1 LLINIGLLS
10 AAHIHTR
17 GFLEDI
23 SKRDDCELALVWDD
37 MPERGNRY
45 AIEYGAEYQ
54 QDLEKAVSHSDVDAF
69 IICAENTRHL
79 PLLRAS
85 IPTGKAVFCE
95 KPFTTSRSD
104 AEEVLGLAS
113 KYSSILHMGY
123 FQPFDGMMQGVKSV
137 IDEGLLGKIT
147 HANFRNAHHAAYGRW
162 FDSDDLS
169 WFSNPSLAGGGAFMD
184 MGAHAI
190 HLLRSFLGPVSK
202 VSAVIGNSSGIYSEV
217 DDNGVA
223 IFHFDSGIIAT
234 VQGSWVQTGGM
245 GGLEITG
252 SDGTLF
258 NHPDQGY
265 VIASPGKEMVSVQPQ
280 DSRPTRVDRLI
291 AAINGEL
298 SNQELGED
306 LINSADSVAIMEA
319 CYSSSESGKWE
330 KVTSFNAPS

>member
-1 LLINIGLLS
+1 MIKIGLLS

-23 SKRDDCELALVWDD
+23 SKRDDCELSLVWDD
-37 MPERGNRY
+37 MPDRGKRY
-45 AIEYGAEYQ
+45 ATEYAADYQ
-54 QDLEKAVSHSDVDAF
+54 NDLDKAVADKNLDAF

-85 IPTGKAVFCE
+85 IPTGKAIFCE

-104 AEEVLGLAS
+104 AKEALELVQKHNS
-113 KYSSILHMGY
+113 TLHMGY
-123 FQPFDGMMQGVKSV
+123 FQPFDGVMQGVKAI
-137 IDEGLLGKIT
+137 IDDGKLGKIT
-147 HANFRNAHHAAYGRW
+147 HAKFRNAHHAAYGHW
-162 FDSDDLS
+162 FDSEDLA
-169 WFSNPSLAGGGAFMD
+169 WFSNPALAGGGAFMD
-184 MGAHAI
+184 MGAHAV
-190 HLLRSFLGPVSK
+190 HLLRSFLGPVSS
-202 VSAVIGNSSGIYSEV
+202 VSAVIGNSSGIYGDV

-223 IFHFDSGIIAT
+223 LFRFDNGVLAT
-234 VQGSWVQTGGM
+234 VEGSWVQTGGV

-252 SDGTLF
+252 SEGTLF

-265 VIASPGKEMVSVQPQ
+265 VIASPGKETIAVESRDP
-280 DSRPTRVDRLI
+280 RPTRIDRLV

-298 SNQELGED
+298 GVGELEDD

-330 KVTSFNAPS
+330 EVFSFKSLD

>member
-1 LLINIGLLS
+1 MIKIGLLS

-23 SKRDDCELALVWDD
+23 SKRGDCELALVWDD
-37 MPERGNRY
+37 MPDRGKRY
-45 AIEYGAEYQ
+45 ATEYAAEYQ
-54 QDLEKAVSHSDVDAF
+54 QDLEKVVGENDVDAF

-85 IPTGKAVFCE
+85 IPTGKAIFCE

-104 AEEVLGLAS
+104 AEEALELVA
-113 KYSSILHMGY
+113 KHKSILHMGY
-123 FQPFDGMMQGVKSV
+123 FQPFDGTMQGVKSV
-137 IDEGLLGKIT
+137 IEDGALGKIT
-147 HANFRNAHHAAYGRW
+147 HAKFRNAHHAAYGQW
-162 FDSDDLS
+162 FDSEDLA
-169 WFSNPSLAGGGAFMD
+169 WFSDRSLAGGGAFMD
-184 MGAHAI
+184 MGAHAV

-202 VSAVIGNSSGIYSEV
+202 VSAVIGNSSGIYSDV

-223 IFHFDSGIIAT
+223 MFHFENGVLAT
-234 VQGSWVQTGGM
+234 VEGSWVQTGGI

-252 SDGTLF
+252 SEGTLF
-258 NHPDQGY
+258 NHPEQGY
-265 VIASPGKEMVSVQPQ
+265 VIAAPGKETIPVQSRDP
-280 DSRPTRVDRLI
+280 RPTRVDRLV

-298 SNQELGED
+298 STQELEVD

-330 KVTSFNAPS
+330 KVISFTGLN

>member
-1 LLINIGLLS
+1 MIRIGLLS

-37 MPERGNRY
+37 MPDRGKRY
-45 AIEYGAEYQ
+45 ATEYAADYQ
-54 QDLEKAVSHSDVDAF
+54 QDIEKAVQDNDVDAF

-85 IPTGKAVFCE
+85 IPTGKAIFCE

-104 AEEVLGLAS
+104 AEEALELVV
-113 KYSSILHMGY
+113 KHKSILHMGY
-123 FQPFDGMMQGVKSV
+123 FQPFDGTMQGVKSV
-137 IDEGLLGKIT
+137 IDDGKLGKIT
-147 HANFRNAHHAAYGRW
+147 HAKFRNAHHAAYGRW
-162 FDSDDLS
+162 FDSEDLA

-184 MGAHAI
+184 MGAHAV

-202 VSAVIGNSSGIYSEV
+202 VSAIIGNSSGIYGDV

-223 IFHFDSGIIAT
+223 IFCFKNGVLAT
-234 VQGSWVQTGGM
+234 VEGSWVQTGGV

-252 SDGTLF
+252 SEGTLF

-265 VIASPGKEMVSVQPQ
+265 VIASPGKETVPVEPR
-280 DSRPTRVDRLI
+280 DPRPTRIDRLV
-291 AAINGEL
+291 AAINGTL
-298 SNQELGED
+298 STQELDND

-319 CYSSSESGKWE
+319 CYSSSESGEWE
-330 KVTSFNAPS
+330 KVVSFNRPN